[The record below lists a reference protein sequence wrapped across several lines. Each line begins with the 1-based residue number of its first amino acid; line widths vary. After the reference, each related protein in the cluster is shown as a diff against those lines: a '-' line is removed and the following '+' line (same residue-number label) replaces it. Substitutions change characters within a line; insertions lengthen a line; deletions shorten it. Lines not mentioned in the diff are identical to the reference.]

1 MYKKILVPVS
11 MKHSGDRT
19 HKALA
24 HAMGICDGEIVLLH
38 IDRKS
43 CCRGGFVRAPGTWR
57 RPLITVEILLSR
69 PAVAAA

>member
-38 IDRKS
+38 RRQI
-43 CCRGGFVRAPGTWR
+43 GRAR
-57 RPLITVEILLSR
+57 LSINKLQTIC
-69 PAVAAA
+69 